1 MSNQYN
7 FTTNIHDLLITKK
20 PSFCYQK
27 LEPFE
32 KGKFCEGFEEF
43 YYRNPLGSLIN
54 WGSLIKLCLLLKLD
68 IQL

>member
-43 YYRNPLGSLIN
+43 YYRNPLGSLI
-54 WGSLIKLCLLLKLD
+54 KLGFVNK
-68 IQL
+68 IVSFTKT